1 MKKIAALALIP
12 AFCAILTAC
21 DTTTTP
27 PDISSLQ
34 PTPQEQNQE
43 YIQKSLQS

>member
-1 MKKIAALALIP
+1 MRVLAAAALIISLGG
-12 AFCAILTAC
+12 FLSGC